1 MEGSFW
7 WAVIA
12 GAAAFIGGIVTNP
25 TFIDLMVRVFRHF
38 KFWAVVDSFEGGV
51 ILRWGGGKRLS
62 PGGHPYHRV
71 VGPGLHWLRPL
82 ADKVIKFSIVL
93 ESNTYA
99 PQVFQSKDGTSY
111 LCQFHCMFE
120 VEDVVVHMLDV
131 ESTDSAM
138 VDAIAGT
145 LRKIISTMTDEELRT
160 ENLEQKLTERSRG
173 RAKRFGVRV
182 ERVYISELAPVGLR
196 NGIIRHSG
204 SVGAVI

>member
-1 MEGSFW
+1 MEGSYW

-12 GAAAFIGGIVTNP
+12 GAAAFIGGVVTNP
-25 TFIDLMVRVFRHF
+25 TFIDLMIRVFGTL
-38 KFWAVVDSFEGGV
+38 KFWAVVDSYEGGV
-51 ILRWGGGKRLS
+51 VLRWGGGKKSS

-71 VGPGLHWLRPL
+71 VTPGLHWLRPL
-82 ADKVIKFSIVL
+82 ADRMLQFSVVL

-99 PQVFQSKDGTSY
+99 PQVFQSKEGTSY

-120 VEDVVVHMLDV
+120 VDNVVVHALDV
-131 ESTDSAM
+131 ADTDSVM

-145 LRKIISTMTDEELRT
+145 LRKIISAMTDEELRT

-182 ERVYISELAPVGLR
+182 ERVYISELAPVGLKY
-196 NGIIRHSG
+196 GVIRHSG
-204 SVGAVI
+204 SVGANI